1 MREREIWIRLLK
13 KQIVND
19 VAVQCNLIGRS
30 LQKSEDTEE
39 TKKDKTAQYESA
51 CKEAI
56 KKAKNEDVIAIL
68 KEVSKLPGL
77 SDFLSI
83 A

>member
-1 MREREIWIRLLK
+1 MERTF
-13 KQIVND
+13 D
-19 VAVQCNLIGRS
+19 NLVVS
-30 LQKSEDTEE
+30 VPEFSSEDTEE